1 MLFFKP
7 ISTCAVVGLAV
18 AHHGLAAPVLLYR
31 YATLY
36 NTSIACAS
44 NLLIYFF
51 STSRGCSGSVFQA
64 ARCVVAPTLRLRLT
78 ECSTHSGGYCT
89 LGFDMFGLAADI
101 SRARQAPWG
110 HGMRTRSVA

>member
-18 AHHGLAAPVLLYR
+18 AHHGLAAPVLLY
-31 YATLY
+31 
-36 NTSIACAS
+36 
-44 NLLIYFF
+44 

-64 ARCVVAPTLRLRLT
+64 A
-78 ECSTHSGGYCT
+78 SGGYCT